1 MTMYFILALSLLLL
15 ITISIVVASD
25 LKFDLVLPITF
36 FSVILVAYI
45 MGLLGLLRWLNL
57 IVLLVTLLFVIMAG
71 IHVFQHKLKLS
82 VLLRKVITPGFIVF
96 FILVGLT
103 LYTTRGLLFTGW
115 DEFSHWGLVVK
126 NMVSLDTFA
135 SGAAST
141 TMFKD
146 YPPATAL
153 LQYYFLSYNPIFVE
167 ADIVRAMLVFS
178 YSLMIPM
185 VQFTKLK
192 DWIKIPFYTLMFYCL
207 PLIFYYNFQT
217 TIYVDAV
224 LGLLFFYLIYTYG
237 SASKIDTSLIVRL
250 SLASSILCLV
260 KQSGIVFVILAWI
273 IVLIDTLLGNVGKKS
288 KSEHRSKW
296 IHSILLLIPLSLAI
310 ISSLSW
316 KVYLKLTKAVITSPI
331 GKITLT
337 GIQWLFTT
345 KILPYQS
352 ATITNFT
359 KVFFDPKVFNY
370 IIPLTYFSWAIFL
383 LMIFIVGYYFVSD
396 KQYKR
401 RIMTIGCGV
410 LVGYFIY
417 TIGLLL
423 LYLFTYTQYE
433 ATNLASMHRYMH
445 SYLIGFFFIA
455 FAIGM
460 DVLNQQLEKFNWILR
475 TVLFCLCAATL
486 IKSIFVPFVPYK
498 EIQPDF
504 EGRAVKYSVN
514 FRDDYDDITRYTN
527 KLDYR
532 TDRIYFIAQ
541 NTDGYGYWI
550 TRYLVTPIEVEPNF
564 NWSLGLKYSNND
576 QWTQDISLAQWEELL
591 RAQYTFVYLYNI
603 DEAFIDR
610 YGSLFA
616 KRSEITNKSMYRID
630 KTSSLKLIKL
640 K

>member
-1 MTMYFILALSLLLL
+1 MYFIFALSLLLL

-25 LKFDLVLPITF
+25 LKFDLVLPVTF

-45 MGLLGLLRWLNL
+45 MGLLGLLRLLNL
-57 IVLLVTLLFVIMAG
+57 IVLLITLLFVIRAG

-82 VLLRKVITPGFIVF
+82 MLLRKVITPGFIVF

-135 SGAAST
+135 SDAAST

-224 LGLLFFYLIYTYG
+224 LGLLYFYLIYTYG
-237 SASKIDTSLIVRL
+237 LASKVDTSLIVRL
-250 SLASSILCLV
+250 SLASSVLCLV
-260 KQSGIVFVILAWI
+260 KQSGIVFVLLAWI
-273 IVLIDTLLGNVGKKS
+273 IILIGTLLGSVGKKF
-288 KSEHRSKW
+288 KPEHRIKW

-310 ISSLSW
+310 VTSLLW
-316 KVYLKLTKAVITSPI
+316 KVYLKLTKAVISSAI

-337 GIQWLFTT
+337 GTLSLFTP

-359 KVFFDPKVFNY
+359 KVFFDSKVFNY
-370 IIPLTYFSWAIFL
+370 RFPLSYFSWAIFL
-383 LMIFIVGYYFVSD
+383 FIVIIVANLLISD
-396 KQYKR
+396 RLLKR
-401 RIMTIGCGV
+401 KIKTVGFGV
-410 LVGYFIY
+410 LIGYFIY
-417 TIGLLL
+417 AGGLLL
-423 LYLFTYTQYE
+423 LYLFTYSQYE
-433 ATNLASMHRYMH
+433 ATTLASLSRYMNT
-445 SYLIGFFFIA
+445 YLIGFFFIA

-486 IKSIFVPFVPYK
+486 IKCIFVPFVPFK

-504 EGRAVKYSVN
+504 EGRAVDYSVN

-532 TDRIYFIAQ
+532 TDRIYFITQ

-550 TRYLVTPIEVEPNF
+550 TRYLVTPIAIEPNYL
-564 NWSLGLKYSNND
+564 WSLGTKYSNND
-576 QWTQDISLAQWEELL
+576 LWTKDLSVSQWKEVLMNE
-591 RAQYTFVYLYNI
+591 YTYVYLYNI
-603 DEAFIDR
+603 DQSFIDR
-610 YGSLFA
+610 YGSLFE
-616 KRSEITNKSMYRID
+616 KRSAITSKSMYRVD
-630 KTSSLKLIKL
+630 KTNAVKLIKIN
-640 K
+640 